1 MYILASS
8 VCPVD
13 YNNQYG
19 LYKKVCEGVL
29 KKKKNRFEMSG
40 LVLKGKTRFVLTH
53 CFFVF
58 PFSFERCASVKKQK
72 HNNKNFC
79 SYKVIVAS
87 VDNV

>member
-1 MYILASS
+1 
-8 VCPVD
+8 
-13 YNNQYG
+13 
-19 LYKKVCEGVL
+19 
-29 KKKKNRFEMSG
+29 MSG